1 MKPITHIAYIIVI
14 LPLMALLG
22 ITTSCTKKLPMTT
35 IAVQDSIRHYYP
47 LAQGTDLTILWRV
60 ANTGQTPL
68 VLTDVQPSCGCVV
81 MDMKKDVV
89 IPPGNDILLRFIYR
103 SEANTGYVRHTIRL
117 FGNIVPKGMANLV
130 FDLNVV
136 VPALGS
142 PDYEEQHKK
151 RNEFDIQTGVK
162 KLVDGDESQ
171 RGYWTDENDYSRGY
185 NRYYWWKSR
194 K

>member
-22 ITTSCTKKLPMTT
+22 ITASCTKKLPMTT

-47 LAQGTDLTILWRV
+47 LVQGTDLTILWRV

-89 IPPGNDILLRFIYR
+89 IPPGNDIVLRFVYR

-162 KLVDGDESQ
+162 TLVDGDESQ
-171 RGYWTDENDYSRGY
+171 RGYWTDESNYSRGY

>member
-1 MKPITHIAYIIVI
+1 MKPITHIAYIITI

-22 ITTSCTKKLPMTT
+22 ITASCTKKLPMTT
-35 IAVQDSIRHYYP
+35 IVVQDSIRHYYP
-47 LAQGTDLTILWRV
+47 LVQGTDLTILWRV
-60 ANTGQTPL
+60 ANTGQAPL

-81 MDMKKDVV
+81 MDKKDELV
-89 IPPGNDILLRFIYR
+89 IPPGKDVVLRFIYR

-117 FGNIVPKGMANLV
+117 FGNIVPKGMASLI

-171 RGYWTDENDYSRGY
+171 RGYWTDESNYSRGY